1 LYNIVYMHTHDM
13 GRYIQPYGH
22 AVPTPNLLRLAG
34 EGTLFR
40 HAYSAAPTCSP
51 SRAAM
56 LTGMSAHG
64 CGMTG
69 LVNRGFG
76 LNETGRRRHLA
87 GFLGGHGYET
97 VLCGVQHECPG
108 AEVAGLGY
116 QKRPAAAGGAGEPRD
131 VAFARAAADY
141 IRSAPTQPFFLAFGM
156 SSTHREFPP
165 LDGRIDPDHVLPPF
179 PLYDNAANREDTARF
194 ILGAGIV
201 DHCAGMV
208 LDALRDTG
216 LDRNTIVVFTTDHGI
231 AFPHMKC
238 NLHDTGIGV
247 ALILRY
253 PGNPCAGHAT
263 DALVSQLDLYPTLCD
278 LAGIDRPEWLEGAS
292 LLPLLRGDTE
302 GVRGEL
308 FAEVSYHA
316 AYEPMRCVRT
326 ERYKLIRRY
335 GGHAHTVPANIDD
348 GPAKRFLVEHGLLE
362 EARPAEMLFDLY
374 LDPVER
380 VNRADDPG
388 FAAVRGDLAGRL
400 QRWMEA
406 TGDPLLFGG
415 PVPRPAGSR
424 INTREC
430 LSPQTPDF
438 E

>member
-1 LYNIVYMHTHDM
+1 MYNVIYMHTHDL

-22 AVPTPNLLRLAG
+22 AVPTPNLLQLAG

-76 LNETGRRRHLA
+76 LSQTGRQRHLA
-87 GFLGGHGYET
+87 GFLGSHGYET
-97 VLCGVQHECPG
+97 VLCGVQHECPAG
-108 AEVAGLGY
+108 EVTGLGY
-116 QKRPAAAGGAGEPRD
+116 QKTLAADRSAGEPRD
-131 VAFARAAADY
+131 IGLARAAADY
-141 IRSAPTQPFFLAFGM
+141 IRSAPAQPFYLAFGM
-156 SSTHREFPP
+156 SSTHREFPR
-165 LDGRIDPDHVLPPF
+165 LDPGIDPDHVLPPL
-179 PLYDNAANREDTARF
+179 PLYDNAQNREDMARF
-194 ILGAGIV
+194 ILGAGVV
-201 DHCAGMV
+201 DRCAGLV
-208 LDALRDTG
+208 LEALRDTG
-216 LDRNTIVVFTTDHGI
+216 LHRNTVVVFTTDHGI

-238 NLHDTGIGV
+238 NLYDTGIGV

-253 PGNPCAGHAT
+253 PGNPCAGRAT
-263 DALVSQLDLYPTLCD
+263 DALVSQLDLYPTLCA
-278 LAGIDRPEWLEGAS
+278 LNGIDPPEWLEGTS
-292 LLPLLRGDTE
+292 LLPLLRGE
-302 GVRGEL
+302 REQVRAEA

-335 GGHAHTVPANIDD
+335 GGVERTVPANIDD
-348 GPAKRFLVEHGLLE
+348 GPAKSFLVAHGLLDE
-362 EARPAEMLFDLY
+362 VRPAEMLFDLY

-380 VNRADDPG
+380 VNRTDDPG
-388 FAAVRGDLAGRL
+388 YAAVREDLTGRL
-400 QRWMEA
+400 QNWMEE
-406 TGDPLLFGG
+406 TGDPLLFGAA
-415 PVPRPAGSR
+415 VPRPAR
-424 INTREC
+424 ARVNTRTC
-430 LSPQTPDF
+430 LSPQTPDW